1 MASFVAGGAPIRE
14 PYVIL
19 ETAKKA
25 NTGGAIE
32 KQSSFSVQIGG
43 GDKAL
48 SIPDLAG
55 VAAMGYTV
63 SIPENIVSGPAT
75 GGKKEDAKASA
86 ILSVDEVSSMCS
98 AAIAPGK
105 QAALD
110 VSLCRAAV
118 AARIASLSF
127 GRCQVRQEV
136 LELMAEML
144 NVGTVPGFTSVD
156 VAGMELVMA
165 LVGAKGVEMYS
176 KSSTAAMVDSSA
188 CGLKHVSVTTGEL
201 KVLLSGQFLC
211 TGPAC
216 LLAHGA
222 LNLTTAAECVSALSC
237 EIIGVSTEAFQAENF
252 EVARQHRGQIVSASN
267 LMLMLEGSKRVN
279 AAAPESNS
287 SNFVS
292 IPQIFGSAKDGLS
305 NALKALDVELNS
317 SELKAS
323 SSSMDPTPA
332 VVNMNVIS
340 TVLRVLADAAASR
353 VSILKKD
360 AAPIVMPSSKSLQD
374 FTGLFEVLG
383 ALESL
388 VATEASLTCEFLD
401 DLESKMS
408 ADGAS
413 KGKGGGEV
421 DSEAAA
427 KAAAAAAKAKEAE
440 ASWTPEQR
448 AKAEAARKKK
458 EEKAA
463 AKKAAKDSKKGNG
476 VVLGLGTRQL
486 RDYLKSGGTM
496 EIFNSKEGLS
506 AFSTSLVETL
516 NSAGKRKPKVAKGTR
531 DYGPEQMRIREQVF
545 STIRRIFKRHG
556 GVEIDT
562 PVFELKEVLTGKY
575 GEDTKLIYDLAD
587 QGGEILALRY
597 DLTVPFARYLAMNS
611 VGNIKRYHIAK
622 VYRRD
627 QPQLN
632 RGRYREF
639 YQCDFDIAG
648 SYAPMVADA
657 EAITIATEILTELP
671 VGEFQVKINHRC
683 LLDAIFEICGV
694 PAEKF
699 RPICS
704 AVDKLDKAP
713 WEEVCREMVEE
724 KGLSLDVAEKIGKFV
739 LNADKPMALWKRF
752 TDEKTFG
759 DHKVANEALASM
771 KSLFDYLEAMG
782 SIQHVSFDM
791 SLARGLD
798 YYTGVIY
805 EMVIMD
811 GTTRVGSIAAGGRYD
826 NLVGMFSVSNTQ
838 TPCVGVSIG
847 IERVFTIIEKKAI
860 ERKLM
865 GQSDIQVFIA
875 SIGGNTLAHRMRV
888 AKELWAVD
896 VASEYSP
903 KENPKLKPQM
913 DECLERG
920 IPFMVVFGED
930 EIAKGVVNLKNMEQ
944 RTEVEVKLEDLASK
958 LVSEGCR
965 QIVKSD
971 AGFLDL
977 LR

>member
-14 PYVIL
+14 PYVVL

-25 NTGGAIE
+25 NTGGTIE
-32 KQSSFSVQIGG
+32 KQSSCSVQIGG

-63 SIPENIVSGPAT
+63 SIPENIGSGPAT

-176 KSSTAAMVDSSA
+176 KSSTTAMVDSSA

-360 AAPIVMPSSKSLQD
+360 AAPIVIPSSKSLQD

-383 ALESL
+383 GVRVSG
-388 VATEASLTCEFLD
+388 SN
-401 DLESKMS
+401 
-408 ADGAS
+408 
-413 KGKGGGEV
+413 GG
-421 DSEAAA
+421 
-427 KAAAAAAKAKEAE
+427 
-440 ASWTPEQR
+440 
-448 AKAEAARKKK
+448 
-458 EEKAA
+458 
-463 AKKAAKDSKKGNG
+463 
-476 VVLGLGTRQL
+476 
-486 RDYLKSGGTM
+486 
-496 EIFNSKEGLS
+496 
-506 AFSTSLVETL
+506 
-516 NSAGKRKPKVAKGTR
+516 
-531 DYGPEQMRIREQVF
+531 
-545 STIRRIFKRHG
+545 
-556 GVEIDT
+556 
-562 PVFELKEVLTGKY
+562 
-575 GEDTKLIYDLAD
+575 
-587 QGGEILALRY
+587 
-597 DLTVPFARYLAMNS
+597 
-611 VGNIKRYHIAK
+611 
-622 VYRRD
+622 
-627 QPQLN
+627 
-632 RGRYREF
+632 
-639 YQCDFDIAG
+639 
-648 SYAPMVADA
+648 
-657 EAITIATEILTELP
+657 
-671 VGEFQVKINHRC
+671 
-683 LLDAIFEICGV
+683 LLDLRISGRFGV
-694 PAEKF
+694 KN
-699 RPICS
+699 
-704 AVDKLDKAP
+704 
-713 WEEVCREMVEE
+713 VCRWCFE
-724 KGLSLDVAEKIGKFV
+724 
-739 LNADKPMALWKRF
+739 
-752 TDEKTFG
+752 
-759 DHKVANEALASM
+759 
-771 KSLFDYLEAMG
+771 
-782 SIQHVSFDM
+782 
-791 SLARGLD
+791 
-798 YYTGVIY
+798 
-805 EMVIMD
+805 
-811 GTTRVGSIAAGGRYD
+811 
-826 NLVGMFSVSNTQ
+826 
-838 TPCVGVSIG
+838 
-847 IERVFTIIEKKAI
+847 
-860 ERKLM
+860 
-865 GQSDIQVFIA
+865 GQ
-875 SIGGNTLAHRMRV
+875 GWR
-888 AKELWAVD
+888 
-896 VASEYSP
+896 
-903 KENPKLKPQM
+903 
-913 DECLERG
+913 
-920 IPFMVVFGED
+920 
-930 EIAKGVVNLKNMEQ
+930 
-944 RTEVEVKLEDLASK
+944 
-958 LVSEGCR
+958 
-965 QIVKSD
+965 
-971 AGFLDL
+971 
-977 LR
+977 